1 MLHLC
6 CSLRYPLMLAFQSMT
21 SNVNIYQFDQHVI
34 TVEYKKETMSYPFWS
49 RNLWESRNLWDWAVN
64 TIKHPLVGPHF
75 VWDAQR
81 LSKFNGKEWI
91 RFVDEPWTANRFW
104 DVQVIFSNVR
114 P

>member
-1 MLHLC
+1 MKLGMLHLY
-6 CSLRYPLMLAFQSMT
+6 CSLRYPLMLTFQSMT

-34 TVEYKKETMSYPFWS
+34 KVEYKKEAMSYPFWS
-49 RNLWESRNLWDWAVN
+49 RNLWDWAVD

-81 LSKFNGKEWI
+81 LSKFDGKEWV

-104 DVQVIFSNVR
+104 DVQVRFQSNVR

>member
-49 RNLWESRNLWDWAVN
+49 RNLWDWAVD

-81 LSKFNGKEWI
+81 LSKFNGTEWMWCYESHCYVTVYFRVSSI
-91 RFVDEPWTANRFW
+91 YFTS
-104 DVQVIFSNVR
+104 I
-114 P
+114 